1 MGLLNKL
8 RSAFATN
15 RLDVKSR
22 YELMREAISGT
33 MSKFYMARDRRTGQI
48 VGLKLLH
55 PEKTA
60 AFEAR
65 FKGLNKP
72 SEGEIAV
79 RLRHANI
86 VETYEQGVTTD
97 GTAYLVMEFLP
108 GPGMNSMLVGRDKR
122 LDGHRVGF
130 IRQAAEAVAGVHA
143 AGFIHRD
150 ICPRN
155 LILAAD
161 GETLKLIDFG
171 LTIPAQEPFLQ
182 PGNRTGNP
190 NYMAPEIVRRR
201 PTDCRVDVFAFGV
214 TAYEICTYNLP
225 WQLGTNGQA
234 AMAHEHPPT
243 DIRRYRP
250 QILPELAKAIH
261 WCIEPDVQKRCPS
274 IDEFLQAIQGIEYED
289 CPVRG

>member
-1 MGLLNKL
+1 MGLLSKL
-8 RSAFATN
+8 KSAFSSN

-22 YELMREAISGT
+22 YELLREAISGT
-33 MSKFYMARDRRTGQI
+33 MSKVYMARDRRTGQI
-48 VGLKLLH
+48 VGLKLLD

-60 AFEAR
+60 AFESR

-72 SEGEIAV
+72 SEGEIVA
-79 RLRHANI
+79 RLQHPNI
-86 VETYEQGVTTD
+86 VELYEHGLTTD

-122 LDGHRVGF
+122 LDGNRVEF
-130 IRQAAEAVAGVHA
+130 IRQAANALAAVHA

-171 LTIPAQEPFLQ
+171 LTIPSQDPFLQ

-201 PTDCRVDVFAFGV
+201 RTDQRVDVFAFGV

-225 WQLGTNGQA
+225 WQVGMNGQA
-234 AMAHEHPPT
+234 AMAHEHPAP
-243 DIRRYRP
+243 DIRKHRP
-250 QILPELAKAIH
+250 QLHPDLAKAIH
-261 WCIEPDVQKRCPS
+261 WCIEPDVQKRCSS
-274 IDEFLQAIQGIEYED
+274 IEEFLQAIRHLEHED
-289 CPVRG
+289 CAVKA